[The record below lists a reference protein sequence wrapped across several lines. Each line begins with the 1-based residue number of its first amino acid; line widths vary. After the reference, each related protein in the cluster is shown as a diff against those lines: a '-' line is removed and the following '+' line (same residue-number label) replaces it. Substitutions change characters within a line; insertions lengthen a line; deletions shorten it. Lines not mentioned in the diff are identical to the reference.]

1 MEHNWFFPPHDGI
14 RLGDLAVTLGAELA
28 DAAHADRVVRS
39 VSPVGR
45 AKGGDLC
52 YILSRKIRAE
62 LETSE
67 ATAILCDRALV
78 SLIPAHI
85 AVLVSARPHTA
96 FAIAG
101 ELLHPVAMRPEAM
114 TSAAS
119 GVAAGAYVDPTARL
133 EADVTVEPMAV
144 IGKGAEIGEGT
155 QIGPGAIIGPGVR
168 IGRNCTIAAG
178 ATLQCALV
186 GNNVIIHPG
195 ARIGQDGF
203 GYAPGLKPGMI
214 KIVQI
219 GRVII
224 QDHVEIGANTTIDR
238 GTMDDTVI
246 GEGTKIDN
254 QVQVGHNVRIGRH
267 CGIVSKVGIAGS
279 TRIGD
284 GVMIGGA
291 SGINGHISIGDGV
304 QIAAMSGVVGDIP
317 PGEKYGGIPARPMRD
332 FLRDVAEM
340 AMRANAREKGARE
353 KKKGGKDE

>member
-1 MEHNWFFPPHDGI
+1 MEHNRFFPPHAGV
-14 RLGDLAVTLGAELA
+14 RLGDLAARLGAELV
-28 DAAHADRVVRS
+28 DAAHADRIVRS
-39 VSPVGR
+39 VSPVAR
-45 AKGGDLC
+45 AKDGDIC
-52 YILSRKIRAE
+52 YILSRKMRAE

-67 ATAILCDRALV
+67 ATAILCDRALA
-78 SLIPAHI
+78 SLVPASI
-85 AVLVSARPHTA
+85 AVLISPRPHTA
-96 FAIAG
+96 FALAG
-101 ELLHPVAMRPEAM
+101 ELLHPSAMRPEAM
-114 TSAAS
+114 TSAS
-119 GVAAGAYVDPTARL
+119 GGVAPGAYIDPTARL

-144 IGKGAEIGEGT
+144 IGKDAEIGEGSH
-155 QIGPGAIIGPGVR
+155 IGPGAVIGAGVR

-178 ATLQCALV
+178 ATVQCALI

-195 ARIGQDGF
+195 TRIGQDGF

-254 QVQVGHNVRIGRH
+254 LVQIGHNVRIGRH

-291 SGINGHISIGDGV
+291 SAINGHISIGDGV
-304 QIAAMSGVVGDIP
+304 MIAAMSGVVGDIP

-332 FLRDVAEM
+332 FLRDVAEI
-340 AMRANAREKGARE
+340 AMRASARE

>member
-14 RLGDLAVTLGAELA
+14 RLGDLAVALGAELA
-28 DAAHADRVVRS
+28 DAAHADRIVRS

-45 AKGGDLC
+45 AKAGDLC
-52 YILSRKIRAE
+52 YILSRKMRAE
-62 LETSE
+62 LDTSE

-78 SLIPAHI
+78 SLVPAHI

-96 FAIAG
+96 FAMAG
-101 ELLHPVAMRPEAM
+101 ELLHPSAMRPEAM
-114 TSAAS
+114 TSTS
-119 GVAAGAYVDPTARL
+119 GIAPGAYVDPAARL
-133 EADVTVEPMAV
+133 EPDVTVEPMAV
-144 IGKGAEIGEGT
+144 IGKDAEIGEGSHIAAGAV
-155 QIGPGAIIGPGVR
+155 IGAGVR

-178 ATLQCALV
+178 ATVQYALI

-203 GYAPGLKPGMI
+203 GYAPGPRPGMI

-224 QDHVEIGANTTIDR
+224 QDNVEIGANTTIDR

-254 QVQVGHNVRIGRH
+254 LVQIGHNVRIGRH

-279 TRIGD
+279 TKIGD

-291 SGINGHISIGDGV
+291 SAINGHINIGDGV
-304 QIAAMSGVVGDIP
+304 QIAAFSGVVGSIP

-332 FLRDVAEM
+332 FLRDVAEI
-340 AMRANAREKGARE
+340 AMRASARE

>member
-14 RLGDLAVTLGAELA
+14 RLGDLAEALGAELA

-39 VSPVGR
+39 VSPVAR
-45 AKGGDLC
+45 AKEGDIC
-52 YILSRKIRAE
+52 YILSRKMRAE

-67 ATAILCDRALV
+67 ATAILCDPALA
-78 SLIPAHI
+78 SLVPAHI
-85 AVLVSARPHTA
+85 AVLLSKRPHTA
-96 FAIAG
+96 FAMAG
-101 ELLHPVAMRPEAM
+101 ELLHPSAMRPEAM
-114 TSAAS
+114 TSSAGIS
-119 GVAAGAYVDPTARL
+119 PGAYIDPKARL
-133 EADVTVEPMAV
+133 EPNVTVEPMAV
-144 IGKGAEIGEGT
+144 VGKGAEIGEGT
-155 QIGPGAIIGPGVR
+155 HLGPGAVIGAGVR

-178 ATLQCALV
+178 VTVQCALI
-186 GNNVIIHPG
+186 GNNVILHPG

-203 GYAPGLKPGMI
+203 GYAPGLKPSMI
-214 KIVQI
+214 KIVQV

-224 QDHVEIGANTTIDR
+224 QDNVEIGANTTVDR

-267 CGIVSKVGIAGS
+267 CGIVSGVGIAGS

-291 SGINGHISIGDGV
+291 SGINGHITIGDGA
-304 QIAAMSGVVGDIP
+304 QIAAMSGVASDVP
-317 PGEKYGGIPARPMRD
+317 PGERYGGIPARPMRD

-340 AMRANAREKGARE
+340 AMRASARE
-353 KKKGGKDE
+353 KKKGHKDE

>member
-14 RLGDLAVTLGAELA
+14 RLGDLATRLGAELA
-28 DAAHADRVVRS
+28 DPAHADRVVRS
-39 VSPVGR
+39 VSPVNR
-45 AKGGDLC
+45 AKDGDLC
-52 YILSRKIRAE
+52 YILSRKFRAE

-67 ATAILCDRALV
+67 ATAILCDRALA
-78 SLIPAHI
+78 SLIPSRI
-85 AVLVSARPHTA
+85 AVLLSARPHTA
-96 FAIAG
+96 FARAG
-101 ELLHPVAMRPEAM
+101 EMLYPSAMRPEAT
-114 TSAAS
+114 TSAPA
-119 GVAAGAYVDPTARL
+119 GIAPGAYVDPQARL
-133 EADVTVEPMAV
+133 EDNVSVEPTAV
-144 IGKGAEIGEGT
+144 IGKGAEIGEGSR
-155 QIGPGAIIGPGVR
+155 IGPGAVIGAGVR
-168 IGRNCTIAAG
+168 IGRDCTIAAG
-178 ATLQCALV
+178 VTIQCALI

-224 QDHVEIGANTTIDR
+224 QDHVEIGANTTVDR

-267 CGIVSKVGIAGS
+267 CGIVSGVGIAGS

-291 SGINGHISIGDGV
+291 AGINGHITIGDGV
-304 QIAAMSGVVGDIP
+304 QIAAMSGVVADIP

-332 FLRDVAEM
+332 FLRDMAEI
-340 AMRANAREKGARE
+340 AMRSSTRVQ
-353 KKKGGKDE
+353 KKGGNDE

>member
-14 RLGDLAVTLGAELA
+14 RLGDLAVKLGAELA

-45 AKGGDLC
+45 AKDGDLC
-52 YILSRKIRAE
+52 YILSRKMRAE

-67 ATAILCDRALV
+67 AAAILCDRALV
-78 SLIPAHI
+78 SLVPAHI
-85 AVLVSARPHTA
+85 AVLISARPHTA
-96 FAIAG
+96 FALAG
-101 ELLHPVAMRPEAM
+101 ELLHPSAMRPEAM
-114 TSAAS
+114 TSAG
-119 GVAAGAYVDPTARL
+119 GVSPGAYVDPAARL
-133 EADVTVEPMAV
+133 EPNVTVEPMAV
-144 IGKGAEIGEGT
+144 IGKGAEIGEGSH
-155 QIGPGAIIGPGVR
+155 IGPGAIIGAGVR
-168 IGRNCTIAAG
+168 IGRDCNIAAG
-178 ATLQCALV
+178 ATIQCALI

-224 QDHVEIGANTTIDR
+224 QDNVEIGANTTIDR

-291 SGINGHISIGDGV
+291 SGVNGHISIGDGV

-317 PGEKYGGIPARPMRD
+317 AGEKYGGIPARPMRD
-332 FLRDVAEM
+332 FLRDVAET
-340 AMRANAREKGARE
+340 AMRASARE